1 MRRILKGKVQSVK
14 SAVTITVLALVLV
27 ASGNSAQA
35 AAGVNVE
42 THTPDEIRTYIKN
55 NGGDINEA
63 PVYAT
68 QPVTTGPN
76 YSAGSLT
83 DATQQNAIKVLNGV
97 RYIAG
102 VPYNVAADSTYVS
115 QVQAGVL
122 INYVNKKLT
131 HTPEQPSDMSDEL
144 YNLGYKGTSSS
155 NIEGGSGTSARALGK
170 SIVYG
175 WMGDGDSSNIDRV
188 GHRRWCLNP
197 SMAKTGFGSVWG
209 QNGCYSAMYSF
220 DTSNSTNITTVPWP
234 AQNMP
239 TEYFTSNSPWSVSR
253 STAFAAGTTV
263 KLTRLEDNK
272 VWNFS
277 TTGETTEGY
286 YSISNAGYGM
296 TGCVIFRP
304 SGVTGYYDGDA
315 YRVQVTENG
324 NVVIDYTVTFFDL
337 ENTTADATVK
347 LSSSSGKISVTT
359 DSYYHSGPTITLS
372 DSSISFSKL
381 SIVSSDESVVKAI
394 VDTES
399 TGSGW
404 LFLKGIKDGV
414 ATITVSLSKTA
425 YATYTVTVGNGDG
438 HTHSYDAGVVTKAA
452 ACTAAGVKTYTCS
465 ICKATKTESV
475 PATGHTAGSWVTTNN
490 ATCTTAGEEKQSCS
504 VCSAVLATRAV
515 PATGHTESDWII
527 DQAATITQE
536 GSRHKECTVC
546 KTRLENATIDKI
558 SGGSEEAHTH
568 TPGAW
573 ETTTVPTCTT
583 VGEETQYCTECHN
596 VYATRVLPVTG
607 HIESDWIIDI
617 AADYGKTGSKHKEC
631 TVCHVTLEKQI
642 IPQLTAGSN
651 DDKGNGD
658 SDGDGDLDDEKNS
671 CRHAGGIAT
680 CETKAKCTICG
691 EEYGDLLPHELTDW
705 IIDEKPA
712 ATKKGSRH
720 KECRLCG
727 KTMVTEDIPV
737 LPVSAGDTVSVKG
750 MNYIITNESGVTA
763 AVQYAGIDTEE
774 YNEDELTTIT
784 IPGTIV
790 INGRIYKVT
799 SIRKNAFKNNKCL
812 RKVVIGGNVTVIG
825 DNAFYGCRKLKQ
837 ITISPKITKIGRN
850 AFANCKSLTKISIP
864 ASVTSIGTK
873 AFYNCTKL
881 RTIAVKTKKLT
892 NKSVGKSAFKGI
904 AKKAKITVPK
914 SKLKAYKKLLKKK
927 GVSSKAVIKK

>member
-1 MRRILKGKVQSVK
+1 MEKVFKGKQ
-14 SAVTITVLALVLV
+14 ITCVIAITAFAIALIFL
-27 ASGNSAQA
+27 GDSAQA
-35 AAGVNVE
+35 ATGVNVDV
-42 THTPDEIRTYIKN
+42 HTPDEIRTYIKN

-68 QPVTTGPN
+68 QPIVTGPN

-102 VPYNVAADSTYVS
+102 IPYNVVSDSTYIS

-131 HTPEQPSDMSDEL
+131 HTPEQPLDMSDEL

-197 SMAKTGFGSVWG
+197 SMGKTGFGSVWG
-209 QNGCYSAMYSF
+209 SNGCYSAMYSF
-220 DTSNSTNITTVPWP
+220 DKSNSTNITTVPWP

-277 TTGETTEGY
+277 STGETTEGY

-324 NVVIDYTVTFFDL
+324 NMVIDYTVTFFDL
-337 ENTTADATVK
+337 ENTTANATVK
-347 LSSSSGKISVTT
+347 LSQSSGKISVTT

-381 SIVSSDESVVKAI
+381 SIVSSDESVVKAM
-394 VDTES
+394 VKTEN

-404 LFLKGIKDGV
+404 LYLKGIKDGV

-425 YATYTVTVGNGDG
+425 YATYTVTVGNGSG

-452 ACTAAGVKTYTCS
+452 ACTATGVKTYTCS
-465 ICKATKTESV
+465 VCKAAKTESI
-475 PATGHTAGSWVTTNN
+475 
-490 ATCTTAGEEKQSCS
+490 
-504 VCSAVLATRAV
+504 
-515 PATGHTESDWII
+515 PATGHTEGDWII
-527 DQAATITQE
+527 VKKPTATE
-536 GSRHKECTVC
+536 
-546 KTRLENATIDKI
+546 
-558 SGGSEEAHTH
+558 
-568 TPGAW
+568 
-573 ETTTVPTCTT
+573 
-583 VGEETQYCTECHN
+583 
-596 VYATRVLPVTG
+596 
-607 HIESDWIIDI
+607 
-617 AADYGKTGSKHKEC
+617 
-631 TVCHVTLEKQI
+631 
-642 IPQLTAGSN
+642 
-651 DDKGNGD
+651 
-658 SDGDGDLDDEKNS
+658 
-671 CRHAGGIAT
+671 
-680 CETKAKCTICG
+680 
-691 EEYGDLLPHELTDW
+691 
-705 IIDEKPA
+705 
-712 ATKKGSRH
+712 KGSRY
-720 KECRLCG
+720 KKCKICG
-727 KTMVTEDIPV
+727 KTIVTEDIPV
-737 LPVSAGDTVSVKG
+737 LPLNMGDTVSIKG
-750 MNYIITNESGVTA
+750 MSYIITNENGVNA
-763 AVQYAGIDTEE
+763 AVEFAGIDTEE
-774 YNEDELTTIT
+774 YAGAKQTSIT

-790 INGRIYKVT
+790 INGRTYKVT
-799 SIRKNAFKNNKCL
+799 SIRKNAFKNNKYL
-812 RKVVIGGNVTVIG
+812 QKVVIGRNIKVIG
-825 DNAFYGCRKLKQ
+825 DSAFYGCKKLKQ
-837 ITISPKITKIGRN
+837 VTLSSKTTVIGKN

-864 ASVTSIGTK
+864 ASVTSIGAK
-873 AFYNCTKL
+873 AFYGCKKL
-881 RTIAVKTKKLT
+881 KTITIKTKKLT
-892 NKSVGKSAFKGI
+892 NKRVGKSAFKGI

-914 SKLKAYKKLLKKK
+914 SKLKSYKKLLKKK
-927 GVSSKAVIKK
+927 GVSSKTVIKK